1 MGKLATSK
9 YIYDTFSLGTSSS
22 RFPTKSEI
30 VNLGL
35 TVSGNYA
42 NNQLVQESH
51 ISNPQIS
58 YEYLQIY
65 FSWVYT
71 NFEITESEM
80 QQVHIEGDVS
90 IYDPMVSNPT
100 ITSATVNYNNVYYIQ
115 DFAYQSPKWENYLD
129 VPIIEGSNNLL
140 TGEYWRLG
148 FTIAQAMY
156 WRSGR
161 YKIDI
166 YNSYWDDSPILMHS
180 FTIENGLVGDLFNC
194 FDMDLSLDEDYQQ
207 TFYIQIQVTAL

>member
-9 YIYDTFSLGTSSS
+9 YIYDTFSLGTSSF
-22 RFPTKSEI
+22 RFPTKSDI

-35 TVSGNYA
+35 TVSGSYA

-80 QQVHIEGDVS
+80 RQVRIEGDVS
-90 IYDPMVSNPT
+90 IYDPMVSSPT

-129 VPIIEGSNNLL
+129 EMENLKD
-140 TGEYWRLG
+140 EYF
-148 FTIAQAMY
+148 FTF
-156 WRSGR
+156 GT
-161 YKIDI
+161 
-166 YNSYWDDSPILMHS
+166 N
-180 FTIENGLVGDLFNC
+180 
-194 FDMDLSLDEDYQQ
+194 
-207 TFYIQIQVTAL
+207 TAC